1 MNAITHR
8 QAKRYL
14 RADLDGLL
22 NDSQRRA
29 LETHLAGCEACR
41 AESQSLSSLT
51 SRLQTELHARWDA
64 QDGPSERVLKN
75 IQLQSRRIIMS
86 NRIKTTFNLLG
97 GAVALLVVFL
107 VLNSVISM
115 FQRDAPAN
123 EIQTSNSVSSPKDKR
138 LLAFTAQQDGNFEIF
153 TMYPDG
159 SGKRNITNNPAN
171 DASPFWSPDGKRI
184 AFQSDRNS
192 VGLYSQIFLMDADG
206 ANITPLTSN
215 TDERQ
220 LPLNTDGKPDPW
232 SPDGSRLLYLRK
244 GLSENEWM
252 LEYID
257 IQTGEITSLASG
269 RLSFSHVSWSPD
281 GKHISFM
288 INTSSDPNTFA
299 PQVYI
304 INADATDLVNI
315 SELLPINETFSTDF
329 GWNDHAWSGDGG
341 SFFFVA
347 SNTPVSGSYSMGG
360 ESGNSYYWKI
370 YEVGLADKTLV
381 AQATTRSPIGGFWN
395 GSYFVIPIMGPGN
408 WTWVHPDGSVNTIN
422 PTKECEHE
430 RLYHAEDNS
439 YTNAVAN
446 FSQSPNGNGII
457 IATCPDGVI
466 HLSWVNSTGTQ
477 ASPVA
482 RLSTAPM
489 VDYLD
494 GVSWSPDDRFIAFR
508 LAGSNET
515 YIMNIAD
522 ALKDPTTPLVK
533 MILGADAQYYN
544 VSWQPAP

>member
-1 MNAITHR
+1 
-8 QAKRYL
+8 
-14 RADLDGLL
+14 
-22 NDSQRRA
+22 
-29 LETHLAGCEACR
+29 
-41 AESQSLSSLT
+41 
-51 SRLQTELHARWDA
+51 
-64 QDGPSERVLKN
+64 
-75 IQLQSRRIIMS
+75 MS

-97 GAVALLVVFL
+97 GVAALLVLFFV
-107 VLNSVISM
+107 VNSIIPN
-115 FQRDAPAN
+115 FQKGASG
-123 EIQTSNSVSSPKDKR
+123 TSATSTVVSLPQEQPS
-138 LLAFTAQQDGNFEIF
+138 LAFTSQQDGNYEIY
-153 TMYPDG
+153 TVHADG
-159 SGKRNITNNPAN
+159 SAMTNITNNPAY
-171 DASPFWSPDGKRI
+171 DANPFWSPDGKRI

-215 TDERQ
+215 TGERQ

-232 SPDGSRLLYLRK
+232 SPDGSRLLYLRR

-257 IQTGEITSLASG
+257 IHTGEITSLASG

-329 GWNDHAWSGDGG
+329 GWNDHTWSGDGG
-341 SFFFVA
+341 SFFFIA
-347 SNTPVSGSYSMGG
+347 SNVPVSDGYGL
-360 ESGNSYYWKI
+360 GNGADNPYYWKI

-395 GSYFVIPIMGPGN
+395 GSYFVIPVMGPGG
-408 WTWVHPDGSVNTIN
+408 WTWVHPDGSVNMIN
-422 PTKECEHE
+422 PTKECEQE

-477 ASPVA
+477 VSPVA
-482 RLSTAPM
+482 KLSTAPR
-489 VDYLD
+489 VDYVD
-494 GVSWSPDDRFIAFR
+494 GVSWSQDDRFIAFR
-508 LAGSNET
+508 LAGSNEI
-515 YIMNIAD
+515 YIMNIAR
-522 ALKDPTTPLVK
+522 ALNDPTTPLVK
-533 MILGADAQYYN
+533 IVLGADAQYYN
-544 VSWQPAP
+544 VSWQPVP

>member
-22 NDSQRRA
+22 NDVQRRA

-51 SRLQTELHARWDA
+51 SRLQTEFRARWDA
-64 QDGPSERVLKN
+64 QDGPSERVLIN
-75 IQLQSRRIIMS
+75 IQSRSRRIIMS
-86 NRIKTTFNLLG
+86 NRIKMGFNLLG
-97 GAVALLVVFL
+97 GVVALLALFFVA
-107 VLNSVISM
+107 NWAISN
-115 FQRDAPAN
+115 FQKDTAS
-123 EIQTSNSVSSPKDKR
+123 ETQTNNSVSSLQDER
-138 LLAFTAQQDGNFEIF
+138 LLAFTSQQDGNYEIY
-153 TMYPDG
+153 TIYPDG
-159 SGKRNITNNPAN
+159 SNKRNITNNAAYDAN
-171 DASPFWSPDGKRI
+171 PFWSPDGKHI

-192 VGLYSQIFLMDADG
+192 VGNYSQIFLMDADG
-206 ANITPLTSN
+206 ANVVLLTM
-215 TDERQ
+215 DKGDYQ
-220 LPLNTDGKPDPW
+220 LPLNIDGKVNPW
-232 SPDGSRLLYLRK
+232 SPDDRKLLYLRK
-244 GLSENEWM
+244 GPSENDWL

-257 IQTGEITSLASG
+257 IQTGEITSLADG

-315 SELLPINETFSTDF
+315 SELLPVNETFSTDF

-347 SNTPVSGSYSMGG
+347 SNAPVSGGYSMEG
-360 ESGNSYYWKI
+360 ESGNSVYWKI
-370 YEVGLADKTLV
+370 YEVGLTDRSLV
-381 AQATTRSPIGGFWN
+381 AQATTRSPVGGFWN

-422 PTKECEHE
+422 PTKECEQE

-466 HLSWVNSTGTQ
+466 HLSWVNSTETQ
-477 ASPVA
+477 VSPVA

-494 GVSWSPDDRFIAFR
+494 GASWSQDDRFIAFR

-533 MILGADAQYYN
+533 IILGADAQYYN

>member
-22 NDSQRRA
+22 DDPQRRA

-41 AESQSLSSLT
+41 AESQSLSLLT
-51 SRLQTELHARWDA
+51 SRLQTEFRARWDA
-64 QDGPSERVLKN
+64 QDGSSERVLIN
-75 IQLQSRRIIMS
+75 IQSRSRRIIMS
-86 NRIKTTFNLLG
+86 NRIKMGFNLLG
-97 GAVALLVVFL
+97 GVVALLALFFVA
-107 VLNSVISM
+107 NWAISN
-115 FQRDAPAN
+115 FQKDTASGTQAN
-123 EIQTSNSVSSPKDKR
+123 NSVSSLQDER

-153 TMYPDG
+153 TMYPNG
-159 SGKRNITNNPAN
+159 SGKRNITNNPA
-171 DASPFWSPDGKRI
+171 DDSSPFWSPDGKRI

-206 ANITPLTSN
+206 ANVIPLTTN

-220 LPLNTDGKPDPW
+220 LPLNSDSKLNPW
-232 SPDGSRLLYLRK
+232 SPDGSKLLYLRK

-257 IQTGEITSLASG
+257 IQTGAITSLADG

-288 INTSSDPNTFA
+288 INASSDPNTFA

-315 SELLPINETFSTDF
+315 SDLLPVNETFSADF

-347 SNTPVSGSYSMGG
+347 SNAPVSGGYSMEG
-360 ESGNSYYWKI
+360 ESGNSVYWKI
-370 YEVGLADKTLV
+370 YEVGLTDRTLV

-422 PTKECEHE
+422 PTKECEQE

-439 YTNAVAN
+439 YTDAVAN

-477 ASPVA
+477 VSPIA

-494 GVSWSPDDRFIAFR
+494 RVSWSQEDRFIAFC

-533 MILGADAQYYN
+533 IILGADAQYYN